1 MGARLCIR
9 ICTKTI
15 HHSRQS
21 TICWR
26 RMIQT
31 QQVIYL
37 IILVPI
43 SVSLKC
49 VLSTIQISRFLP
61 FNTMNSLLTTDGVV
75 CCIKKP
81 TLCPLD
87 VASYLSVSF
96 SQCACAHTFVVGA
109 LSVIT
114 RRCDEH
120 SALDALDKKSY
131 IVTDSAAPCG
141 TLTRQLLTLAV
152 VSLP

>member
-1 MGARLCIR
+1 MMLLN
-9 ICTKTI
+9 TSFSLNKMLLE
-15 HHSRQS
+15 SES
-21 TICWR
+21 SNSSPFK
-26 RMIQT
+26 RM
-31 QQVIYL
+31 
-37 IILVPI
+37 
-43 SVSLKC
+43 
-49 VLSTIQISRFLP
+49 
-61 FNTMNSLLTTDGVV
+61 NNLLTTDGIV

-87 VASYLSVSF
+87 VASYLSVFF

-152 VSLP
+152 VNLPKSGDNMYTNVPSTLSVLSM